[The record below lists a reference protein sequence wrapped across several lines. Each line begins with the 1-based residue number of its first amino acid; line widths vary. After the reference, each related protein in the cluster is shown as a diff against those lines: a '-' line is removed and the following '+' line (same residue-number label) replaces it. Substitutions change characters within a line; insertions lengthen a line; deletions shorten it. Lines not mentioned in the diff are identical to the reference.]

1 MNLCDPWITYWRGS
15 CGAARSKSKTARK
28 KTSALKCMFKCQTSC
43 ESFPMKKKKLYE
55 ETKVAHKSCFN
66 WLLKISKARDAA
78 GVHDGVCAANWEE
91 EVTAKLMT
99 GVCRWEGWCR
109 PVEEGDSPSCC
120 GGMKLTSVW
129 LFFFLALELKTDC
142 QTGLKQN
149 PLSLLSPHRQ
159 CA

>member
-1 MNLCDPWITYWRGS
+1 MKHEFVGS
-15 CGAARSKSKTARK
+15 LIYLLARFLWCCKVQVKEK
-28 KTSALKCMFKCQTSC
+28 KTSPLKCILKCQTSC
-43 ESFPMKKKKLYE
+43 ESFPIKKKKLYK

-78 GVHDGVCAANWEE
+78 GVHDGVCTANWEE
-91 EVTAKLMT
+91 EVPAKLMT

-109 PVEEGDSPSCC
+109 PVEEGDSPSCW
-120 GGMKLTSVW
+120 GGMKLTSVFSCIRAKNW
-129 LFFFLALELKTDC
+129 LC